1 MHTAPLPT
9 ALVIN
14 DDPSQLHLMAA
25 LLEKD
30 GLCVVPC
37 QSAEEALLIL
47 DTQRSVDLIVTDLH
61 MPGIDGWRL
70 CRLLRSP
77 QYAALN
83 HVPVLVVSATF
94 SGTDIEEI
102 TADLG
107 ANAFLPVPYDARTFR
122 ESIRN
127 LLAGRTPQAS
137 MRVLIVEHSPIQNAI
152 LQRAFEA
159 QGYTVTIAETGAEGR
174 RLLREQPPEIVV
186 LDYYLPDMTGDT
198 LLKEFVR
205 PESSMVAVVMTTDP
219 TPELALHCL
228 HLGADAYVHRP
239 FEPAYLLD
247 LCAKGRRSR
256 ALLRVE
262 ALLEERTQKLRQSEA
277 KFRLLCESIPDT
289 VLVHD
294 AQGRLLYVNGVG
306 AQWLDWPATALV
318 GRHLS
323 EIVAPHS
330 LPLSSEA
337 RGNGHV
343 PPTGHSKRV
352 YVSRTGAHLEAEV
365 HACPIEFEGQP
376 AVLEV
381 ARDITERTRLE
392 AQLRQ
397 VQKMQAIGTLAGGI
411 AHDFNN
417 ILAAVLGYTELALYD
432 VPHGSRT
439 QRHLD
444 AVLAA
449 GKRARDLVQQI
460 LAFSRQ
466 RPAERQPVRLHLL
479 INDVLRMLRASLPS
493 TITMQPHLPPIA
505 GTVLADPTQL
515 QQVLINLCTNAEH
528 AMRDTG
534 GLLEVRL
541 DAVEVSADFA
551 AAHAPLTPGP
561 HVCLTVRDTG
571 CGMTPDVLERIFEPF
586 FTTKDVGEGTG
597 MGLAVVDGIIAN
609 HGGAITVTSTPGHGT
624 TFAIYLPCLA
634 STAAVP
640 DVSAP
645 LPLPSGKGHVLF
657 VDDEPSLAHMTTEM
671 LTRLG
676 YEVTVHT
683 DSAEALATFRA
694 TPWQFDLVI
703 TDQTMP
709 QITGERLAQ
718 ELRRIRPDIPIILC
732 TGFSHA
738 LNTSKAQALGIDA
751 LLTKP
756 LEFRELGLAIQRVIE
771 QRRAL

>member
-1 MHTAPLPT
+1 MYTAPLPT

-14 DDPSQLHLMAA
+14 DDPSQLHLMVA

-37 QSAEEALLIL
+37 QSAEEALLLL
-47 DTQRSVDLIVTDLH
+47 DKQRAVDVIVTDLH

-83 HVPVLVVSATF
+83 NVPVLVVSATF
-94 SGTDIEEI
+94 SGTDIEEV
-102 TADLG
+102 TTDLG
-107 ANAFLPVPYDARTFR
+107 ANAFLPVPYDSGTFR

-137 MRVLIVEHSPIQNAI
+137 MRVLIVEHSPIQSAI
-152 LQRAFEA
+152 LRRAFEG
-159 QGYTVTIAETGAEGR
+159 QGYTVVVAETGAEGR
-174 RLLREQPPEIVV
+174 RLLREHAPEVVV
-186 LDYYLPDMTGDT
+186 LDYYLPDMTGDQ
-198 LLKEFVR
+198 LLSEFVR
-205 PESSMVAVVMTTDP
+205 PESSMVAIVITTDP
-219 TPELALHCL
+219 TPELALQCL
-228 HLGADAYVHRP
+228 RLGADAYVHRP
-239 FEPAYLLD
+239 FEPEYLLD

-262 ALLEERTQKLRQSEA
+262 ELLEERTQELRESEA
-277 KFRLLCESIPDT
+277 KFRLLFESIPET

-294 AQGRLLYVNGVG
+294 VQGRLLYVNGVG
-306 AQWLDWPATALV
+306 AQWLGWPATELL
-318 GRHLS
+318 GTHLS
-323 EIVAPHS
+323 EIVAPDCVSQLIDLRH
-330 LPLSSEA
+330 
-337 RGNGHV
+337 NGHV
-343 PPTGHSKRV
+343 PQTSRSKRV
-352 YVSRTGAHLEAEV
+352 YMSRTGQHLEAEV
-365 HACPIEFEGQP
+365 NTCPIEFEGQ
-376 AVLEV
+376 AALLEV
-381 ARDITERTRLE
+381 ARDVTEQTRLE

-432 VPHGSRT
+432 VPHGSRA
-439 QRHLD
+439 QRHLEE
-444 AVLAA
+444 VLGA

-493 TITMQPHLPPIA
+493 TITIQPHLAPAA

-515 QQVLINLCTNAEH
+515 QQVLMNLCTNAEH
-528 AMRDTG
+528 AMREAG
-534 GLLEVRL
+534 GTLDVRL
-541 DAVEVSADFA
+541 DAVEVSTDFA

-561 HVCLTVRDTG
+561 HVCLMVRDTG
-571 CGMTPDVLERIFEPF
+571 RGMTPDVIERIFEPF

-609 HGGAITVTSTPGHGT
+609 HGGAITVTSIPGHGT
-624 TFAIYLPCLA
+624 TFAIYLPRLD
-634 STAAVP
+634 STISPP
-640 DVSAP
+640 DITAP
-645 LPLPSGKGHVLF
+645 LPIPSGNGRVLF
-657 VDDEPSLAHMTTEM
+657 VDDEPTLAHMTTEM
-671 LTRLG
+671 LMRLG
-676 YEVTVHT
+676 YDVTVHT
-683 DSAEALATFRA
+683 SGVEALETFRA
-694 TPWQFDLVI
+694 MPWQFDLVI

-709 QITGERLAQ
+709 AMTGERLAR
-718 ELRRIRPDIPIILC
+718 ELRRLRPDIPIILC
-732 TGFSHA
+732 TGFSHTMTA
-738 LNTSKAQALGIDA
+738 SKAQSLGIDA
-751 LLTKP
+751 FLTKP
-756 LEFRELGLAIQRVIE
+756 LEFRELGLAIQHVIE